1 MRIKVRLLAIL
12 ASVCMAGMMSAAPV
26 AAAGTPDHVG
36 GFRAKVMKVRLD
48 TDGAR
53 AWRSVDAD
61 TRVWLL
67 DRSGA
72 RSRVDIDELV
82 RGARVLSAR
91 QRDGSLAGIALRE
104 RNTGNADC
112 SFDSSEDDGD

>member
-26 AAAGTPDHVG
+26 AAAATPDHVG

-53 AWRSVDAD
+53 SWRSIDAD
-61 TRVWLL
+61 TRVWLV
-67 DRSGA
+67 DRSGT
-72 RSRVDIDELV
+72 RSRVDVDELV
-82 RGARVLSAR
+82 RGARVVSAR
-91 QRDGSLAGIALRE
+91 QRGESLRGVTLRA
-104 RNTGNADC
+104 RSTGNADC
-112 SFDSSEDDGD
+112 SFDSSDDDG